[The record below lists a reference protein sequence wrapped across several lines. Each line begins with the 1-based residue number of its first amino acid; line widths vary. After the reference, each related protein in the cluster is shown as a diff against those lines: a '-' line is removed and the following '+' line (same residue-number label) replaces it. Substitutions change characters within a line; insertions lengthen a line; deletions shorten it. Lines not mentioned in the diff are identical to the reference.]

1 MYRTWVILRHTFTEA
16 VFQPIFTLM
25 ILFGAVILAVFGA
38 LPFFTFGED
47 TLMFKRVAMDVV
59 LLFVLIPTLFVT
71 SRSIYEEIEDRTMLT
86 LMSKPVKR
94 WEVMVG
100 KYLGIICAA
109 ALGLF
114 VLGVVIGLSLWL
126 RIPTDY
132 QIRAS
137 ALDPYEIRNLAETRA
152 MHLAG
157 LYPSLVLMW
166 LQISVLAAIGVAIS
180 TRFSLVVNLPAVVL
194 MYVAGNLARFAPSW
208 NSVSQGSFFSGL
220 VAKLVLALSYLLPF
234 LQVFDLY
241 QYTIFRPIGLKG
253 TQFEEQFNA
262 VSLGEIWSN
271 VGLASLHA
279 IFYAVFALSAG
290 LYFFRN
296 RELGGAEG

>member
-16 VFQPIFTLM
+16 IFQPIFTLM
-25 ILFGAVILAVFGA
+25 ILFGAVTLAVFGA

-59 LLFVLIPTLFVT
+59 LLFVLVPTLFVT
-71 SRSIYEEIEDRTMLT
+71 SRSIFEEIEDRTMLT

-100 KYLGIICAA
+100 KYLGILAAA
-109 ALGLF
+109 ALGLA
-114 VLGVVIGLSLWL
+114 VLGVVIGLAIYW

-132 QIRAS
+132 QIRPS
-137 ALDPYEIRNLAETRA
+137 ALDVREMTNLRETRA

-166 LQISVLAAIGVAIS
+166 LQIAVLAAIGVAIS

-194 MYVAGNLARFAPSW
+194 IYVAGNLARFAPSW
-208 NSVSQGSFFSGL
+208 SQVTGSVWSSL
-220 VAKLVLALSYLLPF
+220 AAKAALILSYFLPF

-241 QYTIFRPIGLKG
+241 QLTIFRPIALPG
-253 TQFEEQFNA
+253 TQFANQFNSVTLA
-262 VSLGEIWSN
+262 EIWAN
-271 VGLASLHA
+271 VGLATVHA
-279 IFYAVFALSAG
+279 ACYSVFALAVG
-290 LYFFRN
+290 LFFFRN
-296 RELGGAEG
+296 RELGGSEG